1 MRIAIIDDE
10 KSNRDA
16 IHGIVKYLSPEAL
29 IGEAESVETGQN
41 LLAEDTHDLLF
52 LDVEMADGTGFD
64 LLTSCPDYEGE
75 VIFVTAHNEYAIRAF
90 KFSALDY
97 ILKPIDP
104 DEIKKALEKFEER
117 QIGAAGKLDSFF
129 HNWQEGQLER
139 IVLSDMA
146 NMHVVEL
153 TEIVRCQSVNNY
165 THFFLANGQELVIS
179 TTLKYYE
186 ELLAGYGFYRVHQ
199 SHIINLK
206 HLIKFS
212 KKEGG
217 EVVLKGPVSIPV
229 SSRKKEGLLELLKG
243 LKS

>member
-16 IHGIVKYLSPEAL
+16 ICGIVKYHRPEAL
-29 IGEAESVETGQN
+29 IGEAESVETGRS
-41 LLAEDTHDLLF
+41 LLAKDTYDLLF

-64 LLTSCPDYEGE
+64 LLIMCPDYKGE
-75 VIFVTAHNEYAIRAF
+75 VIFVTAFNDYAIRAF

-104 DEIKKALEKFEER
+104 DEIKKALERFEER
-117 QIGAAGKLDSFF
+117 QTLSAGKLDSFF

-153 TEIVRCQSVNNY
+153 SEIMRCQSVNNY
-165 THFFLANGQELVIS
+165 THFYLSSGQELVIS

-186 ELLAGYGFYRVHQ
+186 ELLTGYGFYRVHQ

-206 HLIKFS
+206 YLVKFS

-217 EVVLKGPVSIPV
+217 EAVLKNQVSVPV
-229 SSRKKEGLLELLKG
+229 SSRKKEGLLELLKR

>member
-1 MRIAIIDDE
+1 MKIAIIDDE

-16 IHGIVKYLSPEAL
+16 IHGILKYHRPKAL
-29 IGEAESVETGQN
+29 IDEAESVETGQN
-41 LLAEDTHDLLF
+41 LLATHTYDVLF

-64 LLTSCPDYEGE
+64 LLTMCPDFGGE
-75 VIFVTAHNEYAIRAF
+75 VIFVTAHNDYAIRAF

-117 QIGAAGKLDSFF
+117 QTRVAGKLDSFF

-153 TEIVRCQSVNNY
+153 SEIIRCQSVNNY
-165 THFFLANGQELVIS
+165 THFYLADGQELVIS

-206 HLIKFS
+206 HLVKYN
-212 KKEGG
+212 KREGG
-217 EVVLKGPVSIPV
+217 EAVLKGSVSVPV
-229 SSRKKEGLLELLKG
+229 SSRKKEGLLELLKWFR
-243 LKS
+243 S